1 MIDLNTRIAK
11 AAWDLGPISKT
22 FIPKDILKELTEDFV
37 TLHEVEVLGTEELP
51 DLNTYTVIVRG
62 KECIELYSD
71 WMKTFEEH
79 GYEPPFLVVD
89 NGNGN
94 QVCSE

>member
-22 FIPKDILKELTEDFV
+22 FIPEDILKELTEDF
-37 TLHEVEVLGTEELP
+37 TAAHEVEVLAVNQLSE
-51 DLNTYTVIVRG
+51 LNTYTVTVRG

-71 WMKTFEEH
+71 WMNTFEEH

-89 NGNGN
+89 NGNGK
-94 QVCSE
+94 QVSS

>member
-22 FIPKDILKELTEDFV
+22 FIPEDILKELTEDFIA
-37 TLHEVEVLGTEELP
+37 THEVEVVAIDELSE
-51 DLNTYTVIVRG
+51 LNTYTFTVRG

-71 WMKTFEEH
+71 WMNTFEEH

-94 QVCSE
+94 QVSS

>member
-1 MIDLNTRIAK
+1 MINLETKLAK

-22 FIPKDILKELTEDFV
+22 SIPTEI
-37 TLHEVEVLGTEELP
+37 LHELINDFILQHEDVKVCTIDKLDE
-51 DLNTYTVIVRG
+51 LNTYTVVVEA

-79 GYEPPFLVVD
+79 GYEAPFLVVD
-89 NGNGN
+89 S
-94 QVCSE
+94 C

>member
-1 MIDLNTRIAK
+1 MIDLTTRIAK

-22 FIPKDILKELTEDFV
+22 FIPKDILKELTEDF
-37 TLHEVEVLGTEELP
+37 TALHEVEVLETEELP

-71 WMKTFEEH
+71 WMNAFEEH

-89 NGNGN
+89 NGEGSR
-94 QVCSE
+94 VHS